1 MPRPIFGPLKN
12 EERAELRLS
21 AVPPAVRQEQLSE
34 KDKLKLDRLL
44 RKKRSWDYVEAV
56 KKLDAGGH
64 VQNQEQVKE
73 LTERIYG
80 EFPELDME
88 AMKIM
93 LGIVAK
99 CYLGAPYEVHS
110 LSLALQIIEHYKAGE
125 AIPAKLE
132 KARGLARSGRYAFI
146 EVYTDCC
153 RCVSDDGTVS
163 VVKG

>member
-1 MPRPIFGPLKN
+1 MPRPIFRPLKN

-21 AVPPAVRQEQLSE
+21 AVTPAVRQEQLSE
-34 KDKLKLDRLL
+34 KDKLRLDRLL
-44 RKKRSWDYVEAV
+44 RKKRSGDYVQAV
-56 KKLDAGGH
+56 KRLDAGGH
-64 VQNQEQVKE
+64 VRNQEQVKE
-73 LTERIYG
+73 LTERISG